1 LHSKLG
7 ELQQRFLQSFFA
19 KENRFFLTG
28 GAALA
33 GFHLGHRETHDL
45 DLFTLMDAMEEGSAA
60 VAEVAREMG
69 CPLPKFR
76 PP

>member
-1 LHSKLG
+1 ML
-7 ELQQRFLQSFFA
+7 LQAFFS

-45 DLFTLMDAMEEGSAA
+45 DLFTVMDAMEEGSADA
-60 VAEVAREMG
+60 Q
-69 CPLPKFR
+69 KS
-76 PP
+76 